1 MKTKKRHGLIID
13 GGKPIL
19 FETKEARQEI
29 IDNIHNRMTYS
40 TFEKGLLNPN
50 CSEIIARLPVNTLP
64 EGKKLLKSVGL
75 EIIRFDPYID
85 MHVNMKIPMMEKGN
99 YIIDPENPNL
109 PDFKFHSR
117 LTIERA
123 DFERDEG
130 IYVVGHQH
138 SQPQLYPTIKK
149 ISDKIGVEFK
159 GYDGGYD
166 FEECFEDWINKGQP
180 KTDHQDEIRKSVKKL
195 LRIPEIKNLAKN
207 VFYAIDYIES
217 KDLSE
222 AQKYKMLIE
231 EYKKYCEKNKKK
243 IIKETKDNEEY
254 KNILKGMEDE
264 KIFEEAVKRDI
275 DKNVSSLFHI
285 LNDKKI
291 RKFFLDLEEIFN
303 YE

>member
-1 MKTKKRHGLIID
+1 
-13 GGKPIL
+13 
-19 FETKEARQEI
+19 
-29 IDNIHNRMTYS
+29 
-40 TFEKGLLNPN
+40 
-50 CSEIIARLPVNTLP
+50 
-64 EGKKLLKSVGL
+64 
-75 EIIRFDPYID
+75 
-85 MHVNMKIPMMEKGN
+85 
-99 YIIDPENPNL
+99 
-109 PDFKFHSR
+109 
-117 LTIERA
+117 
-123 DFERDEG
+123 
-130 IYVVGHQH
+130 
-138 SQPQLYPTIKK
+138 
-149 ISDKIGVEFK
+149 
-159 GYDGGYD
+159 
-166 FEECFEDWINKGQP
+166 
-180 KTDHQDEIRKSVKKL
+180 